1 MRVPP
6 DKELDTWSQRK
17 LLAGRAAALVRRAD
31 AIKARRDAD
40 YDVDK
45 ADDVIQAMARALARL
60 PRRPLL

>member
-6 DKELDTWSQRK
+6 DKELDTWPERK
-17 LLAGRAAALVRRAD
+17 LLAARAAGLACRAN

-40 YDVDK
+40 FDVDK